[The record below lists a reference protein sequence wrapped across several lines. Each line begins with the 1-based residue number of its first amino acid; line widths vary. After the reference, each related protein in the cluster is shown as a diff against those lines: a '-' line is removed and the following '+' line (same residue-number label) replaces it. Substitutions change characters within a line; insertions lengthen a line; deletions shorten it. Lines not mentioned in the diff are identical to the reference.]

1 MCKSVYLRAE
11 FNLAN
16 AVTFVYTIKLK
27 AQAPRNYVNAVM
39 ICNSA
44 SLQR

>member
-1 MCKSVYLRAE
+1 MCNSVVLRAE

-27 AQAPRNYVNAVM
+27 AQAPRKHDDAVAV
-39 ICNSA
+39 CDSA
-44 SLQR
+44 SRQR